1 MKDIGAS
8 VSDEMGAPL
17 PMAEKLQAG
26 AGLGHIIATLDVLKN
41 YHFEETVGSAV
52 VVREPVG
59 VIGMITPW
67 NWPLNQI
74 ACKVA
79 PAIAAG
85 CTMILKPS
93 EFTPTSALIFAEILH
108 EAGVPKG
115 VFNLI
120 NGLGPEVGAAMS
132 EHPNIDMISF
142 TGSTRAGIDV
152 AKRAAPTVKRVSQ
165 ELGGKSPNVIL
176 EGADLT
182 KAVTGGVMHM
192 FNNSGQSCNAPSRM
206 IVPLSKMKEVAA
218 IAKGVADKTK
228 AGDPRAEGTTIG
240 PVVNRGQWDKIQGLI
255 QKGIEEGATLVAGG
269 PGLPEGVNKGFYV
282 RPTIF
287 ADVTENMTIAR
298 EEIFGPVL
306 VVMGAK
312 DEEDAVGSPTTRR
325 TVWRVT
331 SPPTPSRPPAR
342 SAAGSA
348 PATSTCRACPTTAP
362 RRSAATSSPA
372 TAANGANTAS
382 RSSSR
387 SKRSPASTP
396 RKFCDD
402 GSAGAGYQ
410 SRSGVLHFRGG
421 AATCAPPVVWGRR
434 RRRRVRSAPGFRVCG
449 RCAHQIRRRRRRRA
463 AHGSHRDRR
472 RASSGPT
479 AGHAPCPLRYPCPAA
494 ARFRRLDRRSG
505 RTSAGPIPD
514 GTVQRHVE
522 PEPRA
527 VERGRPF
534 RIGGRDHDMVQRG
547 DRRRRGGNRERPR
560 LCQFQEKQ
568 PHPAG
573 GSGLRR
579 VRFHERV
586 APNPRGFR
594 S

>member
-1 MKDIGAS
+1 MVNRMQFYIDGAWVDPVVKKSTPVINPATEEAMYEVALGSKADVDKAVAAAKRAFVTYSQTSREERIALLEKIIEIYKGRMKEIGAA

-17 PMAEKLQAG
+17 PMAERLQAG
-26 AGLGHIIATLDVLKN
+26 AGLGHIASTLEVLKN

-79 PAIAAG
+79 PALAAG

-115 VFNLI
+115 VFNLV

-132 EHPNIDMISF
+132 EHPDIDMISF
-142 TGSTRAGIDV
+142 TGSTRAGVDV

-240 PVVNRGQWDKIQGLI
+240 PVVSRIQWDKIQALI
-255 QKGIEEGATLVAGG
+255 KKGIDEGATLVAGG

-287 ADVTENMTIAR
+287 ADVTNDMTIAR

-306 VVMGAK
+306 TILGAK
-312 DEEDAVGSPTTRR
+312 DEAEAVKIANDTPYGLAGYVTGDTVESARR
-325 TVWRVT
+325 VG
-331 SPPTPSRPPAR
+331 TPD
-342 SAAGSA
+342 
-348 PATSTCRACPTTAP
+348 P
-362 RRSAATSSPA
+362 RRQRQPA
-372 TAANGANTAS
+372 GRAERPHRAVRRLQAVRQRPRMGQIRPRGIS
-382 RSSSR
+382 R
-387 SKRSPASTP
+387 
-396 RKFCDD
+396 
-402 GSAGAGYQ
+402 GQG
-410 SRSGVLHFRGG
+410 
-421 AATCAPPVVWGRR
+421 GRR
-434 RRRRVRSAPGFRVCG
+434 LQRRV
-449 RCAHQIRRRRRRRA
+449 
-463 AHGSHRDRR
+463 
-472 RASSGPT
+472 
-479 AGHAPCPLRYPCPAA
+479 
-494 ARFRRLDRRSG
+494 
-505 RTSAGPIPD
+505 
-514 GTVQRHVE
+514 
-522 PEPRA
+522 
-527 VERGRPF
+527 
-534 RIGGRDHDMVQRG
+534 
-547 DRRRRGGNRERPR
+547 N
-560 LCQFQEKQ
+560 
-568 PHPAG
+568 
-573 GSGLRR
+573 
-579 VRFHERV
+579 
-586 APNPRGFR
+586 
-594 S
+594 